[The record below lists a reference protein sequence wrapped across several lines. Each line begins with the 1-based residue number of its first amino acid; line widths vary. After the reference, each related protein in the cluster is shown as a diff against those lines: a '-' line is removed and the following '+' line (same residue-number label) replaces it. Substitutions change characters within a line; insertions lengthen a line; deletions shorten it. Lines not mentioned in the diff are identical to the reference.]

1 MDIAP
6 FYNSLEIVMNYLR
19 QRGYNDSE
27 ANENACRH
35 IVRLCVEGERV
46 PLVLA
51 NLAIAAIEQEIR
63 MEEER
68 QIVVI
73 ADFVRHHG

>member
-1 MDIAP
+1 MDTAP

-35 IVRLCVEGERV
+35 IARLCVEGERR

-51 NLAIAAIEQEIR
+51 NLAIAAIEQEIK

-68 QIVVI
+68 QTVVI